1 MRLAEAPLILP
12 KVKPLWQRL
21 GFNSEEE
28 MLKREENYRDD

>member
-1 MRLAEAPLILP
+1 MRLSEAPLTLV

-21 GFNSEEE
+21 GFTSEAE